1 MATNGKALLAA
12 AIAGLMV
19 VGATYWWNRRDD
31 NPDVPRAGCTTVTV
45 TASVEKDD
53 LIGEAAKRYNASD
66 RQVNGSCYG
75 ITVNAT
81 PSGLVES
88 RLAEASWDPAWGP
101 APDAWSPAA
110 STWLQLLRHDRAS
123 HDRPDI
129 LPAQAGSVASTPIVL
144 AMPEPL
150 ARALG
155 WPDAA
160 IGWADLLNLANHPD
174 GWTTKGHPE
183 WGAFKLGKTNPNIS
197 TTGLSATV
205 GVFVAAT
212 GTSSDLTL
220 DTLKD
225 PRVREFVA
233 GVEQSVAHYGD
244 TALTFLTNLQR
255 ADDAGAALGYVSA
268 VTVEEKSVVDYNDGN
283 PTGDLETAGQH
294 GKPRVPLV
302 AVYPKEGT
310 LNSDNPFAVLQAPW
324 SEAGKQ
330 AGATD
335 FLAFLREPAQQELF
349 TDAGFRTSDGHPGKV
364 VSDSEYLREDIGVPT
379 LAPPSPQVLAA
390 VRATWGEL
398 RKKAHVLLV
407 LDVSGSM
414 GQSAGAGKTR
424 LELAQSAA
432 VRGLAQLS
440 DTDEIGLWAFPDEGN
455 VYWQHLPI
463 EPLGPR
469 RNEMTNRIQQLI
481 PSGGTPL
488 YAVTRKASEE
498 VGKTARA
505 DAINAIVVM
514 TDGKNENPDDTDLD
528 GLIRQLTDQ
537 ASEGGIRVFTI
548 AYGQD
553 ADLDTLKRISEASRA
568 AAYDATDPQT
578 IDTVFANVLSNF

>member
-1 MATNGKALLAA
+1 MASNGKALVAA

-19 VGATYWWNRRDD
+19 IGVAYWWNRHDD
-31 NPDVPRAGCTTVTV
+31 NPDVPRAGCTTVVV
-45 TASVEKDD
+45 TASVEKAD
-53 LIGEAAKRYNASD
+53 LMGEVSKRYNASD
-66 RQVNGSCYG
+66 RQVNASCYG
-75 ITVNAT
+75 IRVNAMA
-81 PSGLVES
+81 SGIVES

-110 STWLQLLRHDRAS
+110 STWLQLLRHDRSS

-129 LPAQAGSVASTPIVL
+129 LPAEAESVVSTPIVL
-144 AMPEPL
+144 AMPEPM

-160 IGWADLLNLANHPD
+160 IGWSDLLNLANHPD
-174 GWTTKGHPE
+174 GWGAKGHPE

-233 GVEQSVAHYGD
+233 GVEKSVAHYGD
-244 TALTFLTNLQR
+244 TALTFLSNLQR
-255 ADDAGAALGYVSA
+255 ADDAGAALGYVGA
-268 VTVEEKSVVDYNDGN
+268 VTVEEKSVVDYKNGN

-302 AVYPKEGT
+302 AIYPKEGT

-324 SEAGKQ
+324 SDVGKQ
-330 AGATD
+330 AGAKD
-335 FLAFLREPAQQELF
+335 FLAYLREPAHQEVF
-349 TDAGFRTSDGHPGKV
+349 ADAGFRTYDGQPGKA

-379 LAPPSPQVLAA
+379 LSPPSPQVLAA

-424 LELAQSAA
+424 LELAQAAA
-432 VRGLAQLS
+432 VKGLSQLS
-440 DTDEIGLWAFPDEGN
+440 DTDEVGLWAFPDEGR
-455 VYWQHLPI
+455 VYWQHLAI

-481 PSGGTPL
+481 PAGGTPL
-488 YAVTRKASEE
+488 YAVTRKATEE
-498 VGKTARA
+498 VRKTASA
-505 DAINAIVVM
+505 DMINAIVVM
-514 TDGKNENPDDTDLD
+514 TDGKNENSDDTDLD
-528 GLIRQLTDQ
+528 GLVRQLTDQ

-553 ADLDTLKRISEASRA
+553 ADLDTLKRISEASRG
-568 AAYDATDPQT
+568 AAYDATDPMT
-578 IDTVFANVLSNF
+578 IDTVFTNVLSNF

>member
-1 MATNGKALLAA
+1 
-12 AIAGLMV
+12 MV
-19 VGATYWWNRRDD
+19 VGVAYWWNRRDD
-31 NPDVPRAGCTTVTV
+31 NPDVPRAGCTTVVV
-45 TASVEKDD
+45 TSSVEKDD
-53 LIGEAAKRYNASD
+53 LVGEAAKRYNASD
-66 RQVNGSCYG
+66 RQVNGNCYG
-75 ITVNAT
+75 ITVDAT
-81 PSGLVES
+81 PSGIMES
-88 RLAEASWDPAWGP
+88 RLVETSWDPAWGP
-101 APDAWSPAA
+101 APDAWTPAA

-129 LPAQAGSVASTPIVL
+129 LPAETESVAATPIVI
-144 AMPEPL
+144 AMPEPM
-150 ARALG
+150 AKALG

-174 GWTTKGHPE
+174 GWSTKGHPE

-233 GVEQSVAHYGD
+233 GVEQSVTHYGD
-244 TALTFLTNLQR
+244 TALTFLANLQR

-268 VTVEEKSVVDYNDGN
+268 VTVEEKSVVDYNNGN
-283 PTGDLETAGQH
+283 PTGDLDTAGQH
-294 GKPRVPLV
+294 GQPRVPLV

-310 LNSDNPFAVLQAPW
+310 LNSDNPFAVLQATW
-324 SEAGKQ
+324 SDVGKQ
-330 AGATD
+330 AGAKD
-335 FLAFLREPAQQELF
+335 FLTFLREPAQQQLF
-349 TDAGFRTSDGHPGKV
+349 TDAGFRTSDGQPGKV
-364 VSDSEYLREDIGVPT
+364 VSDSDYLREDISVPT
-379 LAPPSPQVLAA
+379 LSPPSPQVLAA
-390 VRATWGEL
+390 VRATWSEL
-398 RKKAHVLLV
+398 RKRAHVLLV

-414 GQSAGAGKTR
+414 GQSAGAGNTR

-432 VRGLAQLS
+432 VNGLAQLS
-440 DTDEIGLWAFPDEGN
+440 DTDEVGLWAFPDEDR
-455 VYWQHLPI
+455 VFWQHLAI

-488 YAVTRKASEE
+488 YAVTRRATEE
-498 VGKTARA
+498 VRKTAGA
-505 DAINAIVVM
+505 DTINAIVVM
-514 TDGKNENPDDTDLD
+514 TDGKNENPGDTDLD
-528 GLIRQLTDQ
+528 GLIGQLTDQ

-553 ADLDTLKRISEASRA
+553 ADLETLKRISEASRA

-578 IDTVFANVLSNF
+578 IDTVFTNVLSNF

>member
-1 MATNGKALLAA
+1 MATNGKALLAG

-19 VGATYWWNRRDD
+19 IGVAYWWNRRDD
-31 NPDVPRAGCTTVTV
+31 NDPRQGCTTVVV
-45 TASVEKDD
+45 TASVEKAD
-53 LIGEAAKRYNASD
+53 LMGEVANRYNNSD
-66 RQVNGSCYG
+66 RRVNGSCYG
-75 ITVNAT
+75 ITVNAMA
-81 PSGLVES
+81 SGIAES
-88 RLAEASWDPAWGP
+88 RLAEAGWDPAWGP

-110 STWLQLLRHDRAS
+110 STWLQLLRHDRTA

-129 LPAQAGSVASTPIVL
+129 LPTKAESVVSTPIVV
-144 AMPEPL
+144 AMPEPM

-160 IGWADLLNLANHPD
+160 IGWADLLNLANHPE
-174 GWTTKGHPE
+174 GWGVKGHPE

-225 PRVREFVA
+225 PRVRCFVA
-233 GVEQSVAHYGD
+233 GVEKSVTHYGD

-255 ADDAGAALGYVSA
+255 ADDAGSALGYVGA
-268 VTVEEKSVVDYNDGN
+268 VTVEEKSVVDYNNGN
-283 PTGDLETAGQH
+283 PTGDLESAGQH

-302 AVYPKEGT
+302 AIYPKEGT

-324 SEAGKQ
+324 SDVGKQ
-330 AGATD
+330 AGAKD
-335 FLAFLREPAQQELF
+335 FRDFSREPAQQELF
-349 TDAGFRTSDGHPGKV
+349 TDAGFRSYDGHPGKAIT
-364 VSDSEYLREDIGVPT
+364 DGNHLRADIGVPT
-379 LAPPSPQVLAA
+379 LAPPSPPVLSA
-390 VRATWGEL
+390 VRATWAEL
-398 RKKAHVLLV
+398 RKKAHLLLV

-414 GQSAGAGKTR
+414 GQSAGGGKTR
-424 LELAQSAA
+424 LELAQAAA
-432 VRGLAQLS
+432 VHGLAQLS
-440 DTDEIGLWAFPDEGN
+440 DTDEVGLWTFPDEGQ
-455 VYWQHLPI
+455 VYWQYLPI
-463 EPLGPR
+463 EPLGPQ

-488 YAVTRKASEE
+488 YAVTRKAAEQART
-498 VGKTARA
+498 TARA
-505 DAINAIVVM
+505 DTINAIVVM

-528 GLIRQLTDQ
+528 GLIRQLTDD
-537 ASEGGIRVFTI
+537 ASEGGVRVFTI
-548 AYGQD
+548 AYGKD

-568 AAYDATDPQT
+568 AAYDATDPLT
-578 IDTVFANVLSNF
+578 IDTVFTNVLSNF

>member
-1 MATNGKALLAA
+1 MANNGKALLTA

-19 VGATYWWNRRDD
+19 IGVAYWWNRRDD
-31 NPDVPRAGCTTVTV
+31 NPDVARAGCTTVVV
-45 TASVEKDD
+45 TASVEKAD
-53 LIGEAAKRYNASD
+53 LMAEVAKSYNASD
-66 RQVNGSCYG
+66 RQVNDSCYG
-75 ITVNAT
+75 ISVNAMA
-81 PSGLVES
+81 SGIVES

-101 APDAWSPAA
+101 APDAWSPAS
-110 STWLQLLRHDRAS
+110 STWLQLLRHDRSS

-129 LPAQAGSVASTPIVL
+129 LPAEAQSVVSTPIVL
-144 AMPEPL
+144 AMPEPM
-150 ARALG
+150 ASALG

-160 IGWADLLNLANHPD
+160 IGWSDLLNLANHPD
-174 GWTTKGHPE
+174 GWGAKGHPE

-233 GVEQSVAHYGD
+233 GVEKSVAHYGD
-244 TALTFLTNLQR
+244 TALTFLSNLQR
-255 ADDAGAALGYVSA
+255 ADDAGAALGYVGA
-268 VTVEEKSVVDYNDGN
+268 VTVEEKSVVDYNNGN

-294 GKPRVPLV
+294 GKPKVPLV
-302 AVYPKEGT
+302 AIYPKEGT
-310 LNSDNPFAVLQAPW
+310 LNSDNPFAVLNAPW
-324 SEAGKQ
+324 SDAGKQ
-330 AGATD
+330 AGAKD
-335 FLAFLREPAQQELF
+335 FLAYLREPAQQEMF
-349 TDAGFRTSDGHPGKV
+349 TDAGFRTYHGDPGRAISDNEH
-364 VSDSEYLREDIGVPT
+364 LREDIGVPT

-390 VRATWGEL
+390 LQATWGEL

-424 LELAQSAA
+424 LELAQAAA
-432 VRGLAQLS
+432 VNGLSQLS
-440 DTDEIGLWAFPDEGN
+440 DTDEVGLWAFPDEGQ
-455 VYWQHLPI
+455 VYWQYLAI

-469 RNEMTNRIQQLI
+469 RNELTNRIQQLI
-481 PSGGTPL
+481 PAGGTPL
-488 YAVTRKASEE
+488 YAVTRKAAEE
-498 VGKTARA
+498 VRKTASA
-505 DAINAIVVM
+505 DTINAIVVM

-537 ASEGGIRVFTI
+537 APEGGIRVFTI

-568 AAYDATDPQT
+568 AAYDATDPMT
-578 IDTVFANVLSNF
+578 IDTVFTNVLSNF

>member
-31 NPDVPRAGCTTVTV
+31 NPDVPRAGCTTVVV
-45 TASVEKDD
+45 TSSVEKDD
-53 LIGEAAKRYNASD
+53 LIGEVAKRYNASD

-81 PSGLVES
+81 PSGIMES
-88 RLAEASWDPAWGP
+88 RLTEASWDPAWGP

-129 LPAQAGSVASTPIVL
+129 LPAETESVASTPIVL
-144 AMPEPL
+144 AMPEPM
-150 ARALG
+150 AKALG

-174 GWTTKGHPE
+174 GWATKGHPE
-183 WGAFKLGKTNPNIS
+183 WGTFKLGKTNPNIS

-212 GTSSDLTL
+212 GTSSDLTP

-225 PRVREFVA
+225 PRVRQFVA
-233 GVEQSVAHYGD
+233 GVERSVAHYGD

-268 VTVEEKSVVDYNDGN
+268 VTVEEKSIVDYNNGN

-294 GKPRVPLV
+294 GQPRVPLV
-302 AVYPKEGT
+302 AIYPKEGT
-310 LNSDNPFAVLQAPW
+310 LNSDNPFAVLHAPW
-324 SEAGKQ
+324 SDAGKQ
-330 AGATD
+330 AGAKD
-335 FLAFLREPAQQELF
+335 FLTFLREPAQQELF
-349 TDAGFRTSDGHPGKV
+349 TDAGFRTADGQPGKV
-364 VSDSEYLREDIGVPT
+364 VSDSDYLRKDIGVPT
-379 LAPPSPQVLAA
+379 LSPPSPQVLAA

-432 VRGLAQLS
+432 VNGLAQLS
-440 DTDEIGLWAFPDEGN
+440 DTDEVGLWAFPDEGQ
-455 VYWQHLPI
+455 VYWQYLPV
-463 EPLGPR
+463 EPLGPQR
-469 RNEMTNRIQQLI
+469 EEMSNRIQQLI
-481 PSGGTPL
+481 PAGGTPL
-488 YAVTRKASEE
+488 YAVTRRAAEE
-498 VGKTARA
+498 VRKTARP
-505 DAINAIVVM
+505 DTINAVVVM

-568 AAYDATDPQT
+568 AAYDATAPQT
-578 IDTVFANVLSNF
+578 IDTVFTNVLSNF